1 MGGIDGWGWAENDAG
16 VMALN
21 LAADKNEWMWV
32 ADQDYGESQFKVKQG
47 NTWYAEKGKTGS
59 EANMKRTIVTGDIIY
74 FHNGALGND
83 GEYIY
88 FSHPQA

>member
-1 MGGIDGWGWAENDAG
+1 
-16 VMALN
+16 MAPN

-47 NTWYAEKGKTGS
+47 NS

>member
-1 MGGIDGWGWAENDAG
+1 
-16 VMALN
+16 MAPN

-59 EANMKRTIVTGDIIY
+59 EANMKRTIVSGDIITIQIIVSPIIFNIFFQVVDINY
-74 FHNGALGND
+74 
-83 GEYIY
+83 
-88 FSHPQA
+88 